1 MVIALK
7 IRETLCFDTVVVGGG
22 TAGVFAAISA
32 ARMGAK
38 TLLLEKNARLGG
50 TVTAGGV
57 DYPGLFTAWGKQI
70 IDGPCY
76 GGNWSSAASD
86 CKVTSW
92 KSGSVSGDIPGTDF
106 VEKNA
111 YDTKYI
117 AIRLVYSRE

>member
-1 MVIALK
+1 M
-7 IRETLCFDTVVVGGG
+7 
-22 TAGVFAAISA
+22 AGK
-32 ARMGAK
+32 RPN
-38 TLLLEKNARLGG
+38 ELGLYDMSG
-50 TVTAGGV
+50 NYAEICQDEG
-57 DYPGLFTAWGKQI
+57 DILYY

-92 KSGSVSGDIPGTDF
+92 KSGSVSGEIPGTDF